1 VIFEAGFLTA
11 LFRKTRRVCFV
22 KEGDLEIPS
31 DLNGLLMETYTGNL
45 DEERIRS
52 VLVLWG
58 MLPEE
63 NKHQRRIAK
72 GALAAPTKPGDDH
85 GNGALKSG
93 TTADIP
99 DKAVNPENHLTGP
112 TQASG
117 ADLRGEPE
125 LSSAPGG
132 SS

>member
-31 DLNGLLMETYTGNL
+31 DLNGMLMETYTDNL
-45 DEERIRS
+45 DEERIKS

-63 NKHQRRIAK
+63 NKPHRQIAK
-72 GALAAPTKPGDDH
+72 PALAASPKAADEH
-85 GNGALKSG
+85 GNGALTSVTAANVPGTSG
-93 TTADIP
+93 
-99 DKAVNPENHLTGP
+99 NSENHLTIP
-112 TQASG
+112 TQASE
-117 ADLRGEPE
+117 AE
-125 LSSAPGG
+125 LP
-132 SS
+132 